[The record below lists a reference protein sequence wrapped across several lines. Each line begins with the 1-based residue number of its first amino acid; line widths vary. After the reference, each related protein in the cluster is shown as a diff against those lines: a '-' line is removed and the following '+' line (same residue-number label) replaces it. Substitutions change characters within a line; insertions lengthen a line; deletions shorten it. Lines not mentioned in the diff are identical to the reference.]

1 MKGIKQ
7 IIMSYVLEFIVFVGL
22 MIILPLW
29 GTFYFILAIN
39 WQDGYVLT
47 TAAFMVKYGGDMFLA
62 FFCFVLF
69 AIFGGMSIKIFAEE
83 FRDHWRLRK
92 QLSELR

>member
-1 MKGIKQ
+1 MMRTIGA
-7 IIMSYVLEFIVFVGL
+7 YVLWFVVFVGL

-29 GTFYFILAIN
+29 ATFHFIMAIN

-47 TAAFMVKYGGDMFLA
+47 TAAFVSKYGGDMFLA

-83 FRDHWRLRK
+83 FRDYWRRRK
-92 QLSELR
+92 QMSDLR